1 MKSAGTQSISMA
13 LRSIVVAVF
22 GLVFMFITSPILT
35 ALTLAILPVTL
46 LAFRACASSLCIG
59 PKTVHPLRAFPIML
73 NGNNRLCKSQFS

>member
-22 GLVFMFITSPILT
+22 GLIFMFITSPILT

-46 LAFRACASSLCIG
+46 LAFRACA
-59 PKTVHPLRAFPIML
+59 
-73 NGNNRLCKSQFS
+73 

>member
-22 GLVFMFITSPILT
+22 GLIFMFITSPILT

-46 LAFRACASSLCIG
+46 LAFRACARCLPSLAE
-59 PKTVHPLRAFPIML
+59 P
-73 NGNNRLCKSQFS
+73 